1 LAFGRS
7 RNAKRKLCGP
17 YRRNPLRTT
26 NIARKL
32 ILDVDTGTDDAIA
45 IMMAALHPALELI
58 AVTTVNGN
66 NVVEHCTDNS
76 LRVLDFIGR
85 GDIPVYEGLNRPLVR
100 ADFPIPRAIKKS
112 NGAHGTVLDVPPAV
126 SRKQSQ
132 SAVDFLIETYRNTT
146 DEITLV
152 PTGPLSNIAACVAL
166 DPGFVDRVPE
176 VVLMGGAH
184 TQANVTP
191 CAEMNIWA
199 DPEAAASV
207 FAAGFRKLTCVSLD
221 ATHQALVSL
230 ADVAEMIAMD
240 TPAGTASA
248 RFVGKRIEGY
258 EANNPMAERGTAPV
272 HDAVCVAYLV
282 DPSVITTQ
290 HLHVA
295 VETQGALTVG
305 RTVVDT
311 KFRGGGKPNCHFA
324 FGADRAKFVAMML
337 ETVRRTAG
345 VRA

>member
-1 LAFGRS
+1 LAIRETRRPASHFS
-7 RNAKRKLCGP
+7 REIH
-17 YRRNPLRTT
+17 
-26 NIARKL
+26 IARKL

-45 IMMAALHPALELI
+45 IMMAALHPDLELVG
-58 AVTTVNGN
+58 VTTVNGN
-66 NVVEHCTDNS
+66 VVVEHCTDNS

-100 ADFPIPRAIKKS
+100 DDFPIPRALKRS
-112 NGAHGTVLDVPPAV
+112 AGVHGLELDVPPAV
-126 SRKQSQ
+126 SRKQSKA
-132 SAVDFLIETYRNTT
+132 AVEFLIETYRAAT

-184 TQANVTP
+184 DHGNVTP
-191 CAEMNIWA
+191 SAEMNIWA

-207 FAAGFRKLTCVSLD
+207 FAAGFRKLTCVPLD

-230 ADVAEMIAMD
+230 ADVAEMEAMG
-240 TPAGTASA
+240 TPAGTAAA
-248 RFVGKRIEGY
+248 RFVKLRIAGY
-258 EANNPMAERGTAPV
+258 DANNPMAQRGAAPV

-282 DPSVITTQ
+282 EPSVITTR

-295 VETQGALTVG
+295 VETQGTLNVG

-311 KFRGGGKPNCHFA
+311 HFRGTGAPNCHFA
-324 FGADRAKFVAMML
+324 FSADRATFVRLML
-337 ETVRRTAG
+337 DTLRRTAITAA
-345 VRA
+345 R